1 MLCKNVKKIL
11 KKIGVTFSKM
21 DIFKMSN
28 FQNLPRTFY
37 KKVILDEN
45 AVKPEKIIQK
55 LLA

>member
-11 KKIGVTFSKM
+11 KKVGVTFSKM

-37 KKVILDEN
+37 QKIILNED
-45 AVKPEKIIQK
+45 AVKPKKIIQM